1 MRICY
6 TLLFL
11 MTISLGHTQIE
22 LIRQSFYNT
31 SLDSILDQLHRQYGL
46 KYAYQTEDI
55 QNVRTS
61 WTYKGN
67 NLNEALVQLFSP
79 LELEYKIVREDLIL
93 IRDKFSVPDKERSY
107 SYNISGQV
115 FDGETGEPLPFANI
129 ELRGQQILYTDEEGR
144 FQHSFSHREEQLP
157 LAFSYLSYS
166 KEEKQITPGQTDNL
180 FIRLYPFTTNLE
192 PIKVL
197 AGNQVISRMEERRDV
212 MQISPDF
219 GYSNFGFND
228 PLVALQMLPGV
239 ANYQESGGLLNI
251 RGGDDFDNYIVIDG
265 LPLYKV
271 DHFFG
276 YFSAVSSD
284 IVEDISIYKNAFP
297 AQYGGKS
304 SSLIDIRSREFQ
316 NEWAGSVS
324 LGWLYSSAALEF
336 PVSDNFKVFS
346 AIRFNNA
353 NLANSYFSNLTEEMP
368 APGRSFLERN
378 PNIVY
383 SALHEPTFSFYD
395 LYSKIEWDIGPS
407 TSVFINFFIG
417 RDEFENNLTQDYRWR
432 GTSTRFRLTEV
443 FQDRSEW
450 RNTGLSFQVH
460 QEWKPNF
467 TTSFSVSASAHQAF
481 SGVSYKIEKIA
492 ANNRSDSLSQLMTNS
507 VSGLLIQLNNQY
519 SIDRD
524 HSLNFG
530 LQLSGEGTKLLVSGA
545 SRSSLQ
551 RNNEGGIAS
560 LFYEYSGQIE
570 KLTVTA
576 GMRHDYYGNVSRLYH
591 SPRLYMKY
599 DWAKELYTKASW
611 SIYQQFVRQI
621 FHESPTGRSF
631 SLWTLAN
638 NGVVPV
644 LDRQHFML
652 GAGGYFGKLSADLEI
667 YDIRSSGELEHA
679 LSLLGFDP
687 ATGRPRFDSSPL
699 LYQGDGKT
707 QGIELYLKWHAE
719 NWQPFLSYTLS
730 KSTVSFDNI
739 NEGQAI
745 LAQNDRRHQLSMGL
759 TYLVNNWEFQGQFHY
774 ASGRPYTNLSR
785 YRNDTRDRRTL
796 LSLREDRLPAYA
808 RMDISAT
815 YTFRVKNSTFRIK
828 GSIFNLFNRENVK
841 YYQYMYNIQ
850 QPDQNENFVLGFD
863 QEMLGILPNLS
874 LHWEF

>member
-1 MRICY
+1 MRFGY

-11 MTISLGHTQIE
+11 MTISLGYGQIE
-22 LIRQSFYNT
+22 LIRQSFHNT
-31 SLDSILDQLHRQYGL
+31 ALDSILNQLHRQYGL
-46 KYAYQTEDI
+46 KYAYQTKDI
-55 QNVRTS
+55 QNIRTS
-61 WTYKGN
+61 WNYKGN

-79 LELEYKIVREDLIL
+79 LQLEYKIVRDDLIL
-93 IRDKFSVPDKERSY
+93 IRDKFSKHEGERSY
-107 SYNISGQV
+107 DYNISGQV
-115 FDGETGEPLPFANI
+115 LDGETGDPLPFANI
-129 ELRGQQILYTDEEGR
+129 EINGQHIFYADEQGR
-144 FQHSFSHREEQLP
+144 FEHSYSHHEDQLA
-157 LAFSYLSYS
+157 LSVSYLSYS
-166 KEEKQITPGQTDNL
+166 REEKQISPGQTDNL
-180 FIRLYPFTTNLE
+180 FLRLYPFTTSLE
-192 PIKVL
+192 PVKVL
-197 AGNQVISRMEERRDV
+197 AGSQVISRREDRQDV

-219 GYSNFGFND
+219 GYNNYGFND
-228 PLVALQMLPGV
+228 PLASLQMLPGV
-239 ANYQESGGLLNI
+239 ANYQETGGLLNI

-284 IVEDISIYKNAFP
+284 IVEEISIYKNAFP

-304 SSLIDIRSREFQ
+304 SSVIDIRSREFQ
-316 NEWAGSVS
+316 KEWAGSVS
-324 LGWLYSSAALEF
+324 LGWLYTSAALEI
-336 PVSDNFKVFS
+336 PVSNNFRIFGG
-346 AIRFNNA
+346 IRFNNT
-353 NLANSYFSNLTEEMP
+353 NLANSYFSNLTNEMP

-383 SALHEPTFSFYD
+383 NTYHEPTFSFYD
-395 LYSKIEWDIGPS
+395 LYSKIEWDIGSS
-407 TSVFINFFIG
+407 TRVFINFFNG
-417 RDEFENNLTQDYRWR
+417 QDEFENNLKQDYRWR
-432 GTSTRFRLTEV
+432 GTATRFRLTEI
-443 FQDRSEW
+443 FQDRNEW

-467 TTSFSVSASAHQAF
+467 TTSFNVSASAHQAF

-492 ANNRSDSLSQLMTNS
+492 ANNRIDSLSQLMTNS
-507 VSGLLIQLNNQY
+507 VSGLFIQLINEY
-519 SIDRD
+519 SINSD

-530 LQLSGEGTKLLVSGA
+530 LQLSGEGTMLLVSA
-545 SRSSLQ
+545 ANSPSLQ
-551 RNNEGGIAS
+551 RNNEGGVAS

-576 GMRHDYYGNVSRLYH
+576 GMRHSYYGNINRLYH

-631 SLWTLAN
+631 SLWVLAN
-638 NGVVPV
+638 NGIVPV

-707 QGIELYLKWHAE
+707 QGIDLYLKWHAE
-719 NWQPFLSYTLS
+719 HWQPFISYTLS

-739 NEGQAI
+739 NEGQPI

-759 TYLVNNWEFQGQFHY
+759 TFLVNNWEFQGQFHY

-785 YRNDTRDRRTL
+785 YRNDSQDRRTN
-796 LSLREDRLPAYA
+796 LSLREDRLPDYG
-808 RMDISAT
+808 RMDISAS
-815 YTFRVKNSTFRIK
+815 YTFLLKNSEIRIK